1 MKIREVIWL
10 ESVIEKLERKHH
22 VTQDEVEEL
31 LSSHPRFF
39 WMEEGKVN
47 GEDVYVAL
55 GRSIAGRKLA
65 VFFIYKK
72 NRDIIILSARDMTR
86 RERKR
91 YEKK

>member
-10 ESVIEKLERKHH
+10 EGIVEKLERKHH
-22 VTQDEVEEL
+22 VTQDEVEQVL
-31 LSSHPRFF
+31 RNHPRFF
-39 WMEEGKVN
+39 WIEEGNFK

-55 GRSIAGRKLA
+55 GRSFGGRYLA

-72 NRDIIILSARDMTR
+72 NRDIIIMSARDMTN
-86 RERKR
+86 REKKR

>member
-10 ESVIEKLERKHH
+10 ESVVEKLERKHH

-39 WMEEGKVN
+39 WMEEGKFK
-47 GEDVYVAL
+47 GEDVYVTL
-55 GRSIAGRKLA
+55 GQSAAGRYLA
-65 VFFIYKK
+65 VFFIYKL
-72 NRDIIILSARDMTR
+72 NRDIIILSARDMTQK
-86 RERKR
+86 ERKR